1 MNAELSER
9 DPFEVLAD
17 EYVARLR
24 RGEEPPIEE
33 YAGRDPALA
42 EKVRDLFP
50 TIAEVERL
58 KRRKDTSAR
67 GIAPDDGPPL
77 ERLGDFRIVREIGRG
92 GMGVVYEAEQESLG
106 RRVAIK
112 VLPRSL
118 LPDAKHAQRFER
130 EARTVARLHHTNIVP
145 VFGVGREDGH
155 RYFVMQYIDGVGL
168 DEVIDEVRRVAA
180 GAGDADAGA
189 EGGPSL
195 TERAARAS
203 KIAQALASG
212 TLERE
217 VPVESGLSSEGSRPE
232 REGSTG
238 AARPASPSEP
248 TARIPGRVGSGASQA
263 SGGGEARSGTPRPPD
278 LAAPKGRLS
287 TGYFR
292 CVARIGLQAA
302 SALHYAHAQGTLH
315 RDVKPAN
322 LLLDARGFVWVTD
335 FGLAK
340 AIEEDAVSRTG
351 DVVGTLRYMAP
362 EQLSGRAG
370 VASDVYAL
378 GLTLY
383 ELLVLRPAFSASDT
397 KRLLGDIA
405 EGRIERPR
413 KLRPEIPRDL
423 ETIVLKAIAREPERR
438 YASAG
443 DLAEDLRLFL
453 EDLPIRARPITPVGR
468 LWRWARRN
476 RALAAATGSAIALL
490 VLLTVVASV
499 GYWKT
504 TRAMEGELRER
515 RRAEASSEIAL
526 RALDR
531 IFEQFAPRRAAR
543 AASLTFSAEEEGE
556 EATSESSDLEVPI
569 QPVLSREVAGLLENL
584 LQFYGQ
590 LAAQEGED
598 AKLRKKIADANRRV
612 GDIRQRLGY
621 AEEAKAAYERA
632 LELYQS
638 LRGVQPEDEE
648 LRAEVARL
656 QNELGALARGRGEP
670 PQTFHEAALE
680 VLEPG
685 ALRGLAAREPWSPP
699 RASAGLRFELART
712 YLVLARGGGPGWAGG
727 FSGGPGS
734 PKEPRGDSKE
744 PPGGPKEP
752 SAGEKPPPGPGDR
765 GAERRGS
772 ERRGPREGRGD
783 WERGFRM
790 REECLRRAVAILDGL
805 LEENPRAPDCRQ
817 LLARAYR
824 ELAFGPPF
832 GRGGPW
838 DAAGEAPPAR
848 VLPRGSEAREKA
860 AEILRALVADFP
872 EVPDYRYDLSE
883 LYADAGGP
891 PPRDPDAFEEWA
903 EGAIASL
910 KKALEISEALVA
922 EHPQVPEYAA
932 LEVRCRSQLAGFL
945 EDAAF
950 RSEARGSPSPER
962 LEEAEAHLRRA
973 LAVQSSLARKYPEV
987 SSYELARCGLAGFLA
1002 KSLEKRGRAEE
1013 ASAVFRDS
1021 VSALEKLLERSQE
1034 DKSRWGARFLLGD
1047 HLKGLEMT
1055 LRALGDSSGAAEARR
1070 KAEALG
1076 LRPLG
1081 PPTWGERKPPGFGEE
1096 PPGDGK
1102 EPPRERSP
1110 RGAP

>member
-42 EKVRDLFP
+42 EKVRELFP

-67 GIAPDDGPPL
+67 GIAPEEGPPL

-168 DEVIDEVRRVAA
+168 DEVIEEVRRVGSGGGDAEA
-180 GAGDADAGA
+180 GAD
-189 EGGPSL
+189 EGPSL

-203 KIAQALASG
+203 RIARALANG

-217 VPVESGLSSEGSRPE
+217 APVEAGSSVQGSRLE
-232 REGSTG
+232 RGGSSTS

-248 TARIPGRVGSGASQA
+248 TARISGR
-263 SGGGEARSGTPRPPD
+263 ARSGPGEAPDGGEGRSEAPRPWDFASSRCRFSP
-278 LAAPKGRLS
+278 
-287 TGYFR
+287 GYFR

-302 SALHYAHAQGTLH
+302 SALHYAHTQGTLH

-362 EQLSGRAG
+362 EQLSGHAG
-370 VASDVYAL
+370 VASDIYAL

-397 KRLLGDIA
+397 KKLLGDIA
-405 EGRIERPR
+405 EGRVERPR
-413 KLRPEIPRDL
+413 RLRPEIPRDL
-423 ETIVLKAIAREPERR
+423 ETIVLKAVAREPERR

-443 DLAEDLRLFL
+443 DLAEDLRRFL
-453 EDLPIRARPITPVGR
+453 EDLPIRARPITPAGR

-476 RALAAATGSAIALL
+476 RALAAATGSAVALL

-515 RRAEASSEIAL
+515 KRAEASSEIAV

-531 IFEQFAPRRAAR
+531 IFEQFAPWRAAR
-543 AASLTFSAEEEGE
+543 PASLTFSAAEEGE
-556 EATSESSDLEVPI
+556 ESSSESSELEVPV

-584 LQFYGQ
+584 LQFYGE

-598 AKLRKKIADANRRV
+598 AKLRRKIAGANRRV

-632 LELYQS
+632 LELYRS
-638 LRGVQPEDEE
+638 LREADPEDED
-648 LRAEVARL
+648 LRAETARL
-656 QNELGALARGRGEP
+656 ENELGVLARGRGEP
-670 PQTFHEAALE
+670 PQAYHEAALE

-685 ALRGLAAREPWSPP
+685 ALRGLAAGEPWSPP
-699 RASAGLRFELART
+699 RASAGIRFELART
-712 YLVLARGGGPGWAGG
+712 YLVLARGGGPGWPAG
-727 FSGGPGS
+727 FPGGPGS
-734 PKEPRGDSKE
+734 PKEAPGGPKDASGGAKE
-744 PPGGPKEP
+744 PPGGEKPR
-752 SAGEKPPPGPGDR
+752 SVAGER
-765 GAERRGS
+765 GGERRGP
-772 ERRGPREGRGD
+772 ERRRPREGRGD
-783 WERGFRM
+783 WERGFRV
-790 REECLRRAVAILDGL
+790 REECLRRAVAVLDGL
-805 LEENPRAPDCRQ
+805 LEENPRAPDSRQ

-824 ELAFGPPF
+824 ELAFGPAF
-832 GRGGPW
+832 ARGGPR
-838 DAAGEAPPAR
+838 DAAEEPALSR

-872 EVPDYRYDLSE
+872 DVPDYRYDLSE

-891 PPRDPDAFEEWA
+891 PPRDPAAFEEWA

-910 KKALEISEALVA
+910 KKALEISETLVA
-922 EHPQVPEYAA
+922 EHPQVPEYGA

-945 EDAAF
+945 QDAAF
-950 RSEARGSPSPER
+950 RSEARGSPRPER
-962 LEEAEAHLRRA
+962 LEEAEAHLRKA
-973 LAVQSSLARKYPEV
+973 LALQSSLARKYPEV
-987 SSYELARCGLAGFLA
+987 SAYELARCGLAGFLA

-1021 VSALEKLLERSQE
+1021 VSALERLLEKSHE
-1034 DKSRWGARFLLGD
+1034 DPSRWGARFLLGD
-1047 HLKGLEMT
+1047 HLRGLET
-1055 LRALGDSSGAAEARR
+1055 ALRALGDEAGAAEARR
-1070 KAEALG
+1070 KAEAFG
-1076 LRPLG
+1076 FRPG
-1081 PPTWGERKPPGFGEE
+1081 GRPTWRGEK
-1096 PPGDGK
+1096 PPGDGE